1 MFAKTFNSLLLCL
14 LIGCLHAP
22 AQIPIGTWRAHLN
35 YQNALQV
42 VQGDKIYCGTSSNIF
57 SVDADGEINTFDK
70 TNGLSETGVSCIG
83 WDEHTQQ
90 LVIAY
95 KNSNVDILK
104 GSIVQNISDIKQAV
118 IIANKSIQQ
127 IYCKMGMA
135 YLATG
140 LGIIAV
146 DLTKYEVKETW
157 IIGSNGAATSVH
169 SVTADD
175 NYFYAA
181 TNDGLKRA
189 AAHSLN
195 LADYKNWGNI
205 SISAGLTNDG
215 WRFCGMLSNQLV
227 GLQND
232 SVVLISNPHKL
243 LYYDPAW
250 KIISAKISNNQILLT
265 QKNSI
270 GTGRV
275 MVIDGM
281 GKIVKLI
288 ENSSLSSPNSAIFNN
303 TVTWVADEFKGLI
316 RFSGNEN
323 SASSFTPNGP
333 GGIPNGDMV
342 YNRKTLFIA
351 AGSVNNAWN
360 ALHNKAAIYT
370 FTEEEWVNNNENNVP
385 ALKSFNNIIT
395 LAVDPADE
403 SIWAGSFG
411 DGLVQMNG
419 AKTTQYTPTNSA
431 LEFSQKQPN
440 QCLVSGL
447 LVDDQHNLWVSNYGA
462 AYPLKVR
469 KNNGVWVSIPIPLS
483 LTDQAVAQLL
493 HDDFGQLWMV
503 SPKNNGLICYQYGK
517 NIDQLNDDRWKLFSV
532 GMGNG
537 NLPSNHVLCIA
548 KDKSNT
554 IWVGTDNGIGII
566 QCTDDVFG
574 NGGCNAVLPV
584 VQQEQFT
591 GYLFKGEQVQCI
603 AVDGADQKWVGTKN
617 GVWLLSA
624 DGEKI
629 IHHFTESNSPLL
641 NNEVNKIGIDPQSG
655 EVFFATS
662 SGLCSYRSTITA
674 PNSSFSNL
682 LIYPNPVPT
691 DYNGLIGIK
700 GLTDQSIIKI
710 TELNGRLVFQTRCMG
725 GQATWNGRDYT
736 GNKIASGVYL
746 VLVTDESGTEK
757 VATKIIVTRGR

>member
-1 MFAKTFNSLLLCL
+1 MFAKTFNSLLVCL
-14 LIGCLHAP
+14 LIGCLHAT
-22 AQIPIGTWRAHLN
+22 AQIPIGAWRAHLN

-42 VQGDKIYCGTSSNIF
+42 VQGNKIYCATSGNIF
-57 SVDADGEINTFDK
+57 SVDADGEINTLNK

-104 GSIVQNISDIKQAV
+104 GSIIQNISDIKHAT
-118 IIANKSIQQ
+118 IAGNKSIEQ
-127 IYCKMGMA
+127 IYCNRGMA
-135 YLATG
+135 YLSTG
-140 LGIIAV
+140 LGIIAI
-146 DLTKYEVKETW
+146 DLIKYEVKETW
-157 IIGSNGAATSVH
+157 IIGSNGSATSVH
-169 SVTADD
+169 SVAADN

-181 TNDGLKRA
+181 THEGLKRGVV
-189 AAHSLN
+189 HSVN
-195 LADYKNWGNI
+195 LADYKNWENINI
-205 SISAGLTNDG
+205 SSGLTNDG

-227 GLQND
+227 GLKND
-232 SVVLISNPHKL
+232 SVMLIRNPHKI
-243 LYYDPAW
+243 LYYDSSW
-250 KIISAKISNNQILLT
+250 KIIGAAISNHQLMLT
-265 QKNSI
+265 QKNNAGS
-270 GTGRV
+270 GRV
-275 MVIDGM
+275 
-281 GKIVKLI
+281 IVMDSLGTIIKLI
-288 ENSSLSSPNSAIFNN
+288 AHPSLSSPNSAIFNN
-303 TVTWVADEFKGLI
+303 TVIWVADEFTGLI

-323 SASSFTPNGP
+323 SAYSFTPNGP
-333 GGIPNGDMV
+333 GGIPNGAMV
-342 YNRKTLFIA
+342 YDRNTLYVA
-351 AGSVNNAWN
+351 AGSVNNTWN

-370 FTEEEWVNNNENNVP
+370 FTEEEWVNKNESNIA
-385 ALKSFNNIIT
+385 ALKSFNDIIA
-395 LAVDPADE
+395 LALDGTDE

-411 DGLVQMNG
+411 NGLAHING
-419 AKTTQYTPTNSA
+419 SKATQFTPSNSA
-431 LEFSQKQPN
+431 LEFSQKQST
-440 QCLVSGL
+440 QCFVSGL
-447 LVDDQHNLWVSNYGA
+447 LVDDQHNLWISNYGA
-462 AYPLKVR
+462 ANPLKVR
-469 KNNGVWVSIPIPLS
+469 KNNGAWVSIPIPLS

-493 HDDFGQLWMV
+493 QDDFGQLWIV

-517 NIDQLNDDRWKLFSV
+517 NIDNLNDDRWRLFRA

-537 NLPSNHVLCIA
+537 NLPSNNVLCIA

-566 QCTDDVFG
+566 QCTEDVFG
-574 NGGCNAVLPV
+574 NGGCNVILPV
-584 VQQEQFT
+584 VQQDQFT

-662 SGLCSYRSTITA
+662 SGICSYRSTTTA
-674 PNSSFSNL
+674 PNSSFTNL

-691 DYNGLIGIK
+691 DYNGLISIK

-710 TELNGRLVFQTRCMG
+710 TELNGRLVYQTRCMG

-746 VLVTDESGTEK
+746 VLITDESGIEK
-757 VATKIIVTRGR
+757 VASKIIITRGR